1 MEKPLNIIFS
11 EIPSYLHNSDLY
23 KILYESKDAFP
34 LIKKYYKDN
43 LIIENID
50 DLIHLLHTLKYW
62 CICEIPYEAYD
73 YVLANKNILNY
84 DQLKEEFYDFLPLI
98 EFEILFL
105 KKREIFNTCAEKG
118 YLNLLKY
125 FHQKKYSWSK
135 DTCRLAAKNGHL
147 IV

>member
-1 MEKPLNIIFS
+1 MMENSLNIIFS

-23 KILYESKDAFP
+23 KILDESKDAFP

-62 CICEIPYEAYD
+62 SICEIPYEVYD
-73 YVLANKNILNY
+73 YVLANKNIINY
-84 DQLKEEFYDFLPLI
+84 AQLKEEFYDFLPLI

-105 KKREIFNTCAEKG
+105 DENDIFNNCAKKG

-125 FHQKKYSWSK
+125 FH
-135 DTCRLAAKNGHL
+135 RKNL
-147 IV
+147 KILVIILTKII